1 MKFLPINKS
10 DMKNRDW
17 TQLDFVIVSGDAYVD
32 HPSFGTAI
40 ISRLLERYGYKVGII
55 PQPDW
60 NNLEE
65 FKKMGKPKLAFLVTS
80 GNIDSMVNHYTVF
93 KKRRKKDMYSP
104 EEKAG
109 LRPDRAVIVYGNK
122 IREAYKDIPIIIG
135 GIESSLRRFAHYDYW
150 SNSIRRS
157 ILLDSAADLLVY
169 GMGEKSIISIAES
182 LESGIPIEEI
192 TYIDGT
198 VFRTKNLER
207 LYKYKI
213 LPSYKEITESKE
225 KYAESFMMQ
234 YKNTDSINGEILV
247 EDYGDVYVVANKP
260 SEPLDVIELDDIYN
274 LDYTRTYH
282 PIYEKFGGISALKEV
297 EFSITANRG
306 CYGNCSFCALTF
318 HQGRVIQKRSKKSI
332 IKEARILTKSRR
344 FKGYITDVGGPT
356 ANFREKACEKQ
367 IKHGVCKNKEC
378 INPKC
383 INLNVTHKEY
393 LEILR
398 EIRKLK
404 DVKKVFVRSGI
415 RYDYLMYD
423 KNDEFFRELCKY
435 HVSGQLRTAPEHA
448 SDRVLKLMNKPSISL
463 YKEFEEKFYKINKEI
478 NKEQYAVPYFISS
491 HPGSTV
497 KDAIE
502 LAEYIRDLGYIP
514 EQVQDFYPTPGTLS
528 TCMYYTGLDPRTMK
542 KIHIPNSFHEKRLQ
556 RALLQ
561 YNKPYN
567 YKYVKEALISEGRYD
582 LIGNSKKA
590 LIKN

>member
-10 DMKNRDW
+10 DMKNRNW
-17 TQLDFVIVSGDAYVD
+17 TQLDFIIVSGDAYVD

-182 LESGIPIEEI
+182 LESGIPVEEI

-198 VFRTKNLER
+198 VFRTKNLDR

-318 HQGRVIQKRSKKSI
+318 HQGRVIQKRSKESI

-383 INLNVTHKEY
+383 RNLNVTHKEY

-398 EIRKLK
+398 EIRELK

>member
-10 DMKNRDW
+10 DMKNRNW
-17 TQLDFVIVSGDAYVD
+17 TQLDFIIVSGDAYVD

-182 LESGIPIEEI
+182 LESGIPVEEI

-198 VFRTKNLER
+198 VFRTKNLDR

-318 HQGRVIQKRSKKSI
+318 HQGRVIQKRSKESI

-383 INLNVTHKEY
+383 SNLNVTHKEY

-398 EIRKLK
+398 EIRELK

>member
-383 INLNVTHKEY
+383 SNLNVTHKEY

>member
-478 NKEQYAVPYFISS
+478 NKEQYSVPYFISS

-497 KDAIE
+497 KDAIK

-542 KIHIPNSFHEKRLQ
+542 KVHIPNSFHEKRLQ

>member
-10 DMKNRDW
+10 DMKNRNW

-198 VFRTKNLER
+198 VFRTKNLDR

-225 KYAESFMMQ
+225 KYAESFMIQ

-318 HQGRVIQKRSKKSI
+318 HQGRVIQKRSKESI

-383 INLNVTHKEY
+383 SNLNVTHKEY

-398 EIRKLK
+398 EIRELK

>member
-567 YKYVKEALISEGRYD
+567 YKYVKEALISEERYD

>member
-10 DMKNRDW
+10 DMKNRNW

-198 VFRTKNLER
+198 VFRTKNLDR

-318 HQGRVIQKRSKKSI
+318 HQGRVIQKRSKESI

-383 INLNVTHKEY
+383 RNLNVTHKEY

-398 EIRKLK
+398 EIRELK

>member
-318 HQGRVIQKRSKKSI
+318 HQGRVIQKRSKESI

-567 YKYVKEALISEGRYD
+567 YKYVKEALISEERYD

>member
-10 DMKNRDW
+10 DMKNRNW

-225 KYAESFMMQ
+225 KYAESFMIQ

-247 EDYGDVYVVANKP
+247 EDYGDVYVVSNKP

-383 INLNVTHKEY
+383 SNLKVTHKEY

-398 EIRKLK
+398 EIRELK

>member
-1 MKFLPINKS
+1 MEFLPINKL
-10 DMKNRDW
+10 DMKKRKW
-17 TQLDFVIVSGDAYVD
+17 ESLDFVIVTGDAYVD

-40 ISRLLERYGYKVGII
+40 ISRFLERYGYKVGII

-65 FKKMGKPKLAFLVTS
+65 FKKLGKPRLAFLVTS

-93 KKRRKKDMYSP
+93 KKRRKKDIYSP
-104 EEKAG
+104 KDKAG

-122 IREAYKDIPIIIG
+122 IREAYKDVPIIIG

-157 ILLDSAADLLVY
+157 ILLDSAADLVVY
-169 GMGEKSIISIAES
+169 GMGEKAIISIAES
-182 LESGIPIEEI
+182 LESGIPVEEI

-198 VFRTKNLER
+198 VFRTKTLDR
-207 LYKYKI
+207 LYKYKK
-213 LPSYKEITESKE
+213 LPSYSEINKSKE
-225 KYAESFMMQ
+225 DFAKSFMMQ
-234 YKNTDSINGEILV
+234 YRNTDSITGEVLV
-247 EDYGDVYVVANKP
+247 EDYGDLYVVANKP
-260 SEPLDVIELDDIYN
+260 SKPLSELEMDDVYS
-274 LDYTRTYH
+274 LDYKRTYH
-282 PIYEKFGGISALKEV
+282 PIYEKFRGISALNEI
-297 EFSITANRG
+297 EFSITVNRG

-318 HQGRVIQKRSKKSI
+318 HQGRVLQKRSKESI
-332 IKEARILTKSRR
+332 LKEAEILTKTDG

-356 ANFREKACEKQ
+356 ANFRERACDKQ
-367 IKHGVCKNKEC
+367 IEHGVCVDKEC

-383 INLNVTHKEY
+383 SNLKVTHKEY

-398 EIRKLK
+398 KIRNING
-404 DVKKVFVRSGI
+404 VKKVFIRSGV

-423 KNDEFFRELCKY
+423 SNDDFFKELCQ
-435 HVSGQLRTAPEHA
+435 HHISGQLRTAPEHA
-448 SDRVLKLMNKPSISL
+448 SSKVLKLMNKPSIEL
-463 YKEFEEKFYKINKEI
+463 YKKFEDKFYKINKDI

-528 TCMYYTGLDPRTMK
+528 TCMYYTGFDPRTME
-542 KIHIPNSFHEKRLQ
+542 KIHVPNSFHEKRVQ

-567 YKYVKEALISEGRYD
+567 YKYVKEALLSEGRKD

-590 LIKN
+590 LIN

>member
-10 DMKNRDW
+10 DMKNRNW

-567 YKYVKEALISEGRYD
+567 YKYVKEALISEERYD

>member
-1 MKFLPINKS
+1 
-10 DMKNRDW
+10 
-17 TQLDFVIVSGDAYVD
+17 
-32 HPSFGTAI
+32 
-40 ISRLLERYGYKVGII
+40 
-55 PQPDW
+55 
-60 NNLEE
+60 
-65 FKKMGKPKLAFLVTS
+65 
-80 GNIDSMVNHYTVF
+80 
-93 KKRRKKDMYSP
+93 
-104 EEKAG
+104 
-109 LRPDRAVIVYGNK
+109 
-122 IREAYKDIPIIIG
+122 
-135 GIESSLRRFAHYDYW
+135 
-150 SNSIRRS
+150 
-157 ILLDSAADLLVY
+157 
-169 GMGEKSIISIAES
+169 
-182 LESGIPIEEI
+182 
-192 TYIDGT
+192 
-198 VFRTKNLER
+198 
-207 LYKYKI
+207 
-213 LPSYKEITESKE
+213 
-225 KYAESFMMQ
+225 
-234 YKNTDSINGEILV
+234 
-247 EDYGDVYVVANKP
+247 VVANKP

>member
-10 DMKNRDW
+10 DMKNRNW

-169 GMGEKSIISIAES
+169 GMGERSIISIAES

-198 VFRTKNLER
+198 VFRTKNLDR
-207 LYKYKI
+207 LYKYKN
-213 LPSYKEITESKE
+213 LPSYKKITESKE

-247 EDYGDVYVVANKP
+247 EDYGDVYVVSNKP

-318 HQGRVIQKRSKKSI
+318 HQGRVIQKRSRESI
-332 IKEARILTKSRR
+332 VKEARTLTKSRR

-356 ANFREKACEKQ
+356 ANFREKACQKQ

-383 INLNVTHKEY
+383 SNLNVTHKEY

-398 EIRKLK
+398 EIRELK

-542 KIHIPNSFHEKRLQ
+542 KIHIPNSFHEKRVQ

>member
-10 DMKNRDW
+10 DMKNRNW

-198 VFRTKNLER
+198 VFRTKNLDR

-318 HQGRVIQKRSKKSI
+318 HQGRVIQKRSKESI
-332 IKEARILTKSRR
+332 IKEARILTKSKR

-367 IKHGVCKNKEC
+367 IKYGVCKNKEC

-383 INLNVTHKEY
+383 SNLNVTHKEY

-398 EIRKLK
+398 EIRELK

-567 YKYVKEALISEGRYD
+567 YKYVKEALISEERYD

>member
-1 MKFLPINKS
+1 
-10 DMKNRDW
+10 
-17 TQLDFVIVSGDAYVD
+17 
-32 HPSFGTAI
+32 
-40 ISRLLERYGYKVGII
+40 VGII

-198 VFRTKNLER
+198 VFRTKNLDR

-225 KYAESFMMQ
+225 KYAESFMIQ

-318 HQGRVIQKRSKKSI
+318 HQGRVIQKRSKESI

-383 INLNVTHKEY
+383 SNLNVTHKEY

-398 EIRKLK
+398 EIRELK

>member
-1 MKFLPINKS
+1 MEFLPINKP
-10 DMKNRDW
+10 DIKKRKWEN
-17 TQLDFVIVSGDAYVD
+17 LDFIIVSGDAYVD

-60 NNLEE
+60 NNLDE
-65 FKKMGKPKLAFLVTS
+65 FKKLGKPRLAFLVTS

-93 KKRRKKDMYSP
+93 KKRRKKDIYSP
-104 EEKAG
+104 KDEAG

-135 GIESSLRRFAHYDYW
+135 GIESSLRRLAHYDYW

-169 GMGEKSIISIAES
+169 GMGEKAIISIAES
-182 LESGIPIEEI
+182 LESGIPVEEI

-198 VFRTKNLER
+198 VFRTKTLNR
-207 LYKYKI
+207 LYKYKK
-213 LPSYKEITESKE
+213 LPSYSEINKSKE
-225 KYAESFMMQ
+225 DFAKSFMMQ
-234 YKNTDSINGEILV
+234 YRNTDSITGEVLV
-247 EDYGDVYVVANKP
+247 EDYGDLYVVANKP
-260 SEPLDVIELDDIYN
+260 SKPLSELEMDDVYS

-282 PIYEKFGGISALKEV
+282 PIYEKFGGISALNEI
-297 EFSITANRG
+297 EFSITVNRG

-318 HQGRVIQKRSKKSI
+318 HQGRVLQKRSKESI
-332 IKEARILTKSRR
+332 LKEAEILTKTDG

-356 ANFREKACEKQ
+356 ANFRERACDKQ
-367 IKHGVCKNKEC
+367 IEHGVCVDKEC

-383 INLNVTHKEY
+383 SNLKVTHKEY

-398 EIRKLK
+398 KIRNING
-404 DVKKVFVRSGI
+404 VKKVFIRSGV

-423 KNDEFFRELCKY
+423 SNDDFFKELCQ
-435 HVSGQLRTAPEHA
+435 HHISGQLRTAPEHA
-448 SDRVLKLMNKPSISL
+448 SSKVLKLMNKPSVEL
-463 YKEFEEKFYKINKEI
+463 YKKFEDKFYKINKDI

-528 TCMYYTGLDPRTMK
+528 TCMYYTGLDPRTME
-542 KIHIPNSFHEKRLQ
+542 KIHIPNSFHEKRVQ

-567 YKYVKEALISEGRYD
+567 YKYVKEALLSEGRKD

-590 LIKN
+590 LIN

>member
-1 MKFLPINKS
+1 
-10 DMKNRDW
+10 
-17 TQLDFVIVSGDAYVD
+17 
-32 HPSFGTAI
+32 
-40 ISRLLERYGYKVGII
+40 
-55 PQPDW
+55 
-60 NNLEE
+60 
-65 FKKMGKPKLAFLVTS
+65 
-80 GNIDSMVNHYTVF
+80 MVNHYTVF

-169 GMGEKSIISIAES
+169 GMGERSIISIAES

-198 VFRTKNLER
+198 VFRTKNLDR
-207 LYKYKI
+207 LYKYKN
-213 LPSYKEITESKE
+213 LPSYKKITESKE

-247 EDYGDVYVVANKP
+247 EDYGDVYVVSNKP

-318 HQGRVIQKRSKKSI
+318 HQGRVIQKRSRESI
-332 IKEARILTKSRR
+332 VKEARTLTKSRR

-356 ANFREKACEKQ
+356 ANFREKACQKQ

-383 INLNVTHKEY
+383 SNLNVTHKEY

-398 EIRKLK
+398 EIRELK

-542 KIHIPNSFHEKRLQ
+542 KIHIPNSFHEKRVQ

>member
-10 DMKNRDW
+10 DMKNRNW
-17 TQLDFVIVSGDAYVD
+17 TQLDFIIVSGDAYVD

-40 ISRLLERYGYKVGII
+40 ISRLLERYEYKVGII

-182 LESGIPIEEI
+182 LESGIPVEEI

-198 VFRTKNLER
+198 VFRTKNLDR

-274 LDYTRTYH
+274 LNYTRTYH

-318 HQGRVIQKRSKKSI
+318 HQGRVIQKRSKESI

-383 INLNVTHKEY
+383 SNLNVTHKEY

-398 EIRKLK
+398 EIRELK

>member
-10 DMKNRDW
+10 DMKNRNW
-17 TQLDFVIVSGDAYVD
+17 TQLDFIIVSGDAYVD

-182 LESGIPIEEI
+182 LESGIPVEEI

-318 HQGRVIQKRSKKSI
+318 HQGRVIQKRSKESI

-383 INLNVTHKEY
+383 RNLNVTHKEY

-398 EIRKLK
+398 EIRELK

>member
-10 DMKNRDW
+10 DMKNRNW

-169 GMGEKSIISIAES
+169 GMGERSIISIAES

-567 YKYVKEALISEGRYD
+567 YKYVKEALISEERYD